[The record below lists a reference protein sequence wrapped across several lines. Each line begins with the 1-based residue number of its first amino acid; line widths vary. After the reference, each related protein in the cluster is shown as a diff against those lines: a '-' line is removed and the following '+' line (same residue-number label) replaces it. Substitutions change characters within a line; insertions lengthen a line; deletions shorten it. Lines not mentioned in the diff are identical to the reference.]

1 MKLTVEELKIKNE
14 RLSEKELDNVN
25 GGYIV
30 PFPIL
35 KEIGRWVVKKLNLQ
49 KTIPQQTIP
58 QQVTTQQ

>member
-14 RLSEKELDNVN
+14 RLSDKELDNVN

-30 PFPIL
+30 PFPIF

-49 KTIPQQTIP
+49 KTIPQH
-58 QQVTTQQ
+58 VTTQQ

>member
-49 KTIPQQTIP
+49 KTVP